1 MLGLGVSEE
10 LRVALLN
17 AGLLALWA
25 VLPVFAVGYAR
36 QLLAA
41 RRLRPDFSLR
51 LYEAIELNRALTEYE
66 KVWRRRK
73 ALVDQDDGGAPWWRV
88 LFRPRTEVVSPQADE
103 LEEVD
108 AHARHLQNNIIRLKR
123 GPLRRLK
130 LLVRILSTRF
140 ALGGALAVHVL
151 LLTLLM
157 VALESSWASELIV
170 NARNPMTWYP
180 LDPRIFYA
188 NAAAAIL
195 AAASAPAFFLL
206 RWINLRRRYAFEFC
220 ALKEFAY
227 GDPNRVIEQLKA
239 DGEIP
244 PADASNDN
252 ESDTW
257 FAVLGLSPSATIEEV
272 KEAYKSL
279 IKQNHPDR
287 VHGMAQAFM
296 NSRRDED
303 QKTQCRLPVRFV
315 LSAAT
320 RIEAKRCRHLNQS
333 TRHDL
338 ARGPHV
344 ADGRL

>member
-10 LRVALLN
+10 LQVALLN
-17 AGLLALWA
+17 ASLLALWA

-41 RRLRPDFSLR
+41 RRLRPEFSLR

-66 KVWRRRK
+66 RVWRRRK
-73 ALVDQDDGGAPWWRV
+73 ELMDVADGARPWWRM
-88 LFRPRTEVVSPQADE
+88 LLRPRTEMASPHVDE
-103 LEEVD
+103 FEEVD
-108 AHARHLQNNIIRLKR
+108 AHARHLQATIIRLKR
-123 GPLRRLK
+123 GPLQRLK
-130 LLVRILSTRF
+130 LLVRVLSSRF

-170 NARNPMTWYP
+170 GAKNPVTWYP
-180 LDPRIFYA
+180 LDARIFYA

-206 RWINLRRRYAFEFC
+206 RWVYLRRRYSFEFC

-244 PADASNDN
+244 TADASNDN
-252 ESDTW
+252 DGDTW

-272 KEAYKSL
+272 KDAYKSL

-296 NSRRDED
+296 TLAETKTKKLNAAYQYALFSLPQVESR
-303 QKTQCRLPVRFV
+303 Q
-315 LSAAT
+315 SAAV
-320 RIEAKRCRHLNQS
+320 N
-333 TRHDL
+333 
-338 ARGPHV
+338 
-344 ADGRL
+344 

>member
-10 LRVALLN
+10 LQVALFN

-66 KVWRRRK
+66 RVWRRRK
-73 ALVDQDDGGAPWWRV
+73 ELVDVADGARPWWRM
-88 LFRPRTEVVSPQADE
+88 LLRPRTEMASSHVDE
-103 LEEVD
+103 FEEVD
-108 AHARHLQNNIIRLKR
+108 AHARHLQATIIRLKR
-123 GPLRRLK
+123 GPLQRLK
-130 LLVRILSTRF
+130 LLVRVLSSRF

-170 NARNPMTWYP
+170 GAKNPVNWYP
-180 LDPRIFYA
+180 LDARIFYA

-195 AAASAPAFFLL
+195 AAASAPAFFVL
-206 RWINLRRRYAFEFC
+206 RWVYLRRRYSFEFC

-244 PADASNDN
+244 AADASNDN
-252 ESDTW
+252 DGDTW

-272 KEAYKSL
+272 KDAHKSL

-287 VHGMAQAFM
+287 VHGMAPAFM
-296 NSRRDED
+296 TLAETKTKKLNAAYQFALFSLPQVESR
-303 QKTQCRLPVRFV
+303 Q
-315 LSAAT
+315 SAAV
-320 RIEAKRCRHLNQS
+320 N
-333 TRHDL
+333 
-338 ARGPHV
+338 
-344 ADGRL
+344 

>member
-10 LRVALLN
+10 LQVALLD
-17 AGLLALWA
+17 ASLLALLA
-25 VLPVFAVGYAR
+25 VLPVFAIGYAR

-41 RRLRPDFSLR
+41 RRLRPEFSLR

-66 KVWRRRK
+66 RVWRRRK
-73 ALVDQDDGGAPWWRV
+73 DLLDVADGAKPWWRS
-88 LFRPRTEVVSPQADE
+88 LLRPRIELASSNADE
-103 LEEVD
+103 FEEVD
-108 AHARHLQNNIIRLKR
+108 AHARHLQATIIRLKR

-130 LLVRILSTRF
+130 LLVRILSSRF

-151 LLTLLM
+151 LLTLSM

-170 NARNPMTWYP
+170 GAKTPMTWYP
-180 LDPRIFYA
+180 LDARIFYA

-206 RWINLRRRYAFEFC
+206 RWVNLRHRYSFEFC

-244 PADASNDN
+244 AADASNDN
-252 ESDTW
+252 DGDIW
-257 FAVLGLSPSATIEEV
+257 FAVLGLPPSATIEEV

-287 VHGMAQAFM
+287 VHGMAQAFVTLAETKTKKL
-296 NSRRDED
+296 NAAYQYALFSLPQLESRR
-303 QKTQCRLPVRFV
+303 
-315 LSAAT
+315 SAAV
-320 RIEAKRCRHLNQS
+320 N
-333 TRHDL
+333 
-338 ARGPHV
+338 
-344 ADGRL
+344 

>member
-10 LRVALLN
+10 LQVALLN
-17 AGLLALWA
+17 ASLLALWA
-25 VLPVFAVGYAR
+25 MLPVFAVGYAR

-66 KVWRRRK
+66 RVWRRRK
-73 ALVDQDDGGAPWWRV
+73 ELMDVADGAKPWWRM
-88 LFRPRTEVVSPQADE
+88 LLRPRTELASPHADE
-103 LEEVD
+103 FEEVD
-108 AHARHLQNNIIRLKR
+108 AHARHLQTTIIRLKR
-123 GPLRRLK
+123 GPLHRLK
-130 LLVRILSTRF
+130 LLVRVLSSRF

-170 NARNPMTWYP
+170 GAKNPVTWYP
-180 LDPRIFYA
+180 LDARIFYA

-206 RWINLRRRYAFEFC
+206 RWVNLRRRYSFEFC

-244 PADASNDN
+244 AADASNDN
-252 ESDTW
+252 DGDTW
-257 FAVLGLSPSATIEEV
+257 FAVLGLSPSATIDEV
-272 KEAYKSL
+272 KEAYKTL

-287 VHGMAQAFM
+287 VHGMAPAFM
-296 NSRRDED
+296 TLAET
-303 QKTQCRLPVRFV
+303 KTKKLNAAYQYALFSLPQLETRQ
-315 LSAAT
+315 SAAV
-320 RIEAKRCRHLNQS
+320 N
-333 TRHDL
+333 
-338 ARGPHV
+338 
-344 ADGRL
+344 

>member
-10 LRVALLN
+10 LQVALFN
-17 AGLLALWA
+17 AGLLAFWA
-25 VLPVFAVGYAR
+25 VLPAFAVGYAR

-41 RRLRPDFSLR
+41 HRLRPEFSLR

-73 ALVDQDDGGAPWWRV
+73 DLLDAADGARPWWRA
-88 LFRPRTEVVSPQADE
+88 LLRPRIEIVSPHVDE
-103 LEEVD
+103 FEEVD
-108 AHARHLQNNIIRLKR
+108 AHARHLQATIIRLKR

-130 LLVRILSTRF
+130 LLVRILCSRF

-157 VALESSWASELIV
+157 VALESSWAGELIV
-170 NARNPMTWYP
+170 GAKNPMTWYP
-180 LDPRIFYA
+180 LDARIFYA

-195 AAASAPAFFLL
+195 ATASAPAFFLL
-206 RWINLRRRYAFEFC
+206 SWVNLRHRYSFEFC

-252 ESDTW
+252 DGDTW

-279 IKQNHPDR
+279 IKQSHPDR
-287 VHGMAQAFM
+287 VHGMAQAFVTLA
-296 NSRRDED
+296 ET
-303 QKTQCRLPVRFV
+303 KTKKLNAAYQHALFSLPQLEPRQ
-315 LSAAT
+315 SAT
-320 RIEAKRCRHLNQS
+320 VN
-333 TRHDL
+333 
-338 ARGPHV
+338 
-344 ADGRL
+344 

>member
-10 LRVALLN
+10 LQVALFN
-17 AGLLALWA
+17 ASLLALWA

-41 RRLRPDFSLR
+41 RRLRPEFSLR

-66 KVWRRRK
+66 RVWRRRK
-73 ALVDQDDGGAPWWRV
+73 ELMDVADGVRPWWRM
-88 LFRPRTEVVSPQADE
+88 LLRPRTEMASPHVDE
-103 LEEVD
+103 FEEVD
-108 AHARHLQNNIIRLKR
+108 AHARHLQAAIIRLKR
-123 GPLRRLK
+123 GPLQRLK
-130 LLVRILSTRF
+130 LLVRVLSSRF

-170 NARNPMTWYP
+170 GAKNPVTWYP
-180 LDPRIFYA
+180 LDARIFYA

-206 RWINLRRRYAFEFC
+206 RWVYLRRRYSFEFC

-244 PADASNDN
+244 AADASNNNDG
-252 ESDTW
+252 DTW

-272 KEAYKSL
+272 KDAYKSL

-287 VHGMAQAFM
+287 VHGMAPAFM
-296 NSRRDED
+296 TLAETKTKKLNAAYQYALFSLPQVESR
-303 QKTQCRLPVRFV
+303 Q
-315 LSAAT
+315 SAAV
-320 RIEAKRCRHLNQS
+320 N
-333 TRHDL
+333 
-338 ARGPHV
+338 
-344 ADGRL
+344 

>member
-10 LRVALLN
+10 LQVALLN
-17 AGLLALWA
+17 ASLLALWA

-41 RRLRPDFSLR
+41 RRLRPEFSLR

-66 KVWRRRK
+66 RVWRRRK
-73 ALVDQDDGGAPWWRV
+73 ELMDVADGARPWWRM
-88 LFRPRTEVVSPQADE
+88 LLRPRTEMASPHVDE
-103 LEEVD
+103 FEEVD
-108 AHARHLQNNIIRLKR
+108 AHARHLQATIIRLKR
-123 GPLRRLK
+123 GPLQRLK
-130 LLVRILSTRF
+130 LLVRVLSSRF

-170 NARNPMTWYP
+170 GAKNPVTWYP
-180 LDPRIFYA
+180 LDARIFYA

-206 RWINLRRRYAFEFC
+206 RWVYLRRRYSFEFC

-244 PADASNDN
+244 TADASNDN
-252 ESDTW
+252 DGDTW

-272 KEAYKSL
+272 KDAYKSL

-296 NSRRDED
+296 TLAETKTKKLNAAYQYALFSLPQVESR
-303 QKTQCRLPVRFV
+303 
-315 LSAAT
+315 
-320 RIEAKRCRHLNQS
+320 QS
-333 TRHDL
+333 
-338 ARGPHV
+338 V
-344 ADGRL
+344 AVN

>member
-1 MLGLGVSEE
+1 MLGLGVGEE
-10 LRVALLN
+10 LQVALLD
-17 AGLLALWA
+17 ASMLALLA

-41 RRLRPDFSLR
+41 RRLRPEFSLR

-66 KVWRRRK
+66 RVWRRRK
-73 ALVDQDDGGAPWWRV
+73 ELLDVADGARPWWRT
-88 LFRPRTEVVSPQADE
+88 LLRPRTEIASPHVDE
-103 LEEVD
+103 FEEVD
-108 AHARHLQNNIIRLKR
+108 AHARHLQAAIIRLKR

-130 LLVRILSTRF
+130 LLVRILCSRF

-157 VALESSWASELIV
+157 VALESSWAGELIV
-170 NARNPMTWYP
+170 SAKNPMTYPMTWYP
-180 LDPRIFYA
+180 LDARIFYA

-206 RWINLRRRYAFEFC
+206 RWVNLRHRYSFEFC

-244 PADASNDN
+244 AADASNDN
-252 ESDTW
+252 DGDAW

-287 VHGMAQAFM
+287 VHGMARAFVTLAETKTKKL
-296 NSRRDED
+296 NAAYQYALFSLPQLESR
-303 QKTQCRLPVRFV
+303 Q
-315 LSAAT
+315 SAAV
-320 RIEAKRCRHLNQS
+320 N
-333 TRHDL
+333 
-338 ARGPHV
+338 
-344 ADGRL
+344 

>member
-10 LRVALLN
+10 LQVALLN
-17 AGLLALWA
+17 ASLLALWA

-41 RRLRPDFSLR
+41 RRLRPEFSLR

-66 KVWRRRK
+66 RVWRRRK
-73 ALVDQDDGGAPWWRV
+73 ELMDVADGARPWWRM
-88 LFRPRTEVVSPQADE
+88 LLRPRTEMASPHVDE
-103 LEEVD
+103 FEEVD
-108 AHARHLQNNIIRLKR
+108 AHARHLQAAIIRLKR
-123 GPLRRLK
+123 GPLQRLK
-130 LLVRILSTRF
+130 LLVRVLSSRF

-170 NARNPMTWYP
+170 GAKNPVTWYP
-180 LDPRIFYA
+180 LDARIFYA

-206 RWINLRRRYAFEFC
+206 RWVYLRRRYSFEFC

-244 PADASNDN
+244 AADASNDN
-252 ESDTW
+252 DGDTW

-272 KEAYKSL
+272 KDAYKSL

-287 VHGMAQAFM
+287 VHGMAPAFM
-296 NSRRDED
+296 TLAET
-303 QKTQCRLPVRFV
+303 KTKKLNAAYQYALFSLPQVESKQ
-315 LSAAT
+315 SAAV
-320 RIEAKRCRHLNQS
+320 N
-333 TRHDL
+333 
-338 ARGPHV
+338 
-344 ADGRL
+344 

>member
-10 LRVALLN
+10 LQVALFN

-25 VLPVFAVGYAR
+25 VLPAFAVGYAR

-41 RRLRPDFSLR
+41 RRLRPEFSLR

-73 ALVDQDDGGAPWWRV
+73 DLLDAADGARPWWRA
-88 LFRPRTEVVSPQADE
+88 LLRPRIEIVSPHVDE
-103 LEEVD
+103 FEEVD
-108 AHARHLQNNIIRLKR
+108 AHARHLQATIIRLKR

-130 LLVRILSTRF
+130 LLVRILCSRF

-157 VALESSWASELIV
+157 VALESSWAGELIV
-170 NARNPMTWYP
+170 GAKNPMTWYP
-180 LDPRIFYA
+180 LDARIFYA

-195 AAASAPAFFLL
+195 ATASAPAFFLL
-206 RWINLRRRYAFEFC
+206 SWVNLRHRYSFEFC

-252 ESDTW
+252 DGDTW

-279 IKQNHPDR
+279 IKQSHPDR
-287 VHGMAQAFM
+287 VHGMAQAFVTLA
-296 NSRRDED
+296 ET
-303 QKTQCRLPVRFV
+303 KTKKLNAAYQYALFSLPQLEPRQ
-315 LSAAT
+315 SAAV
-320 RIEAKRCRHLNQS
+320 N
-333 TRHDL
+333 
-338 ARGPHV
+338 
-344 ADGRL
+344 

>member
-41 RRLRPDFSLR
+41 RRLRPEFSLR

-73 ALVDQDDGGAPWWRV
+73 ELMDQVDGGAPWWRV
-88 LFRPRTEVVSPQADE
+88 MFRPRTEVVSPQADE

-108 AHARHLQNNIIRLKR
+108 AHARHLQDNIIRLKR

-140 ALGGALAVHVL
+140 ALGGALAVHIL

-157 VALESSWASELIV
+157 VALESSWAGELMV
-170 NARNPMTWYP
+170 SARNPLAWYP
-180 LDPRIFYA
+180 LDARIFYA

-195 AAASAPAFFLL
+195 AATSAPGFFLL
-206 RWINLRRRYAFEFC
+206 RWINLRQRFAFEFC

-244 PADASNDN
+244 AADASHDN
-252 ESDTW
+252 ENDTW

-287 VHGMAQAFM
+287 VHGMAQTFVTLA
-296 NSRRDED
+296 ET
-303 QKTQCRLPVRFV
+303 KTKKLNAAYQYALFSLPQ
-315 LSAAT
+315 LET
-320 RIEAKRCRHLNQS
+320 RQS
-333 TRHDL
+333 T
-338 ARGPHV
+338 V
-344 ADGRL
+344 VN

>member
-10 LRVALLN
+10 LQVALFN

-25 VLPVFAVGYAR
+25 VLPAFAVGYAR

-41 RRLRPDFSLR
+41 RRLRPEFSLR

-66 KVWRRRK
+66 RVWRRRK
-73 ALVDQDDGGAPWWRV
+73 ELLDVADDAKPWWRM
-88 LFRPRTEVVSPQADE
+88 LLRPRTQIAAPHIDE
-103 LEEVD
+103 FEEVD
-108 AHARHLQNNIIRLKR
+108 AHARHLQATIIRLKR
-123 GPLRRLK
+123 GPLQRLR
-130 LLVRILSTRF
+130 LLVRILSSRF

-157 VALESSWASELIV
+157 VALQSSWAGELIV
-170 NARNPMTWYP
+170 AAKSPMSWYP
-180 LDPRIFYA
+180 LDARIFYA

-206 RWINLRRRYAFEFC
+206 RWVNLRRRYSFEFC

-244 PADASNDN
+244 AADASNDN
-252 ESDTW
+252 DGDTW

-296 NSRRDED
+296 ALAET
-303 QKTQCRLPVRFV
+303 KTKKLNAAYQYALFSLPQLETRQ
-315 LSAAT
+315 SAAV
-320 RIEAKRCRHLNQS
+320 
-333 TRHDL
+333 D
-338 ARGPHV
+338 
-344 ADGRL
+344 